1 MVNFGHL
8 LSEGLIQIPKGRKV
22 RAWGKHSTPLNRVS
36 HRFHGLYH
44 LSRHVLPTIWG
55 GGVKIKMVDV
65 KGFGSAIQN
74 GKSYYL
80 LFQSIKDCA
89 ATENHNPQY
98 LQRQQ
103 KDLYEETESKK

>member
-8 LSEGLIQIPKGRKV
+8 LSEDLIQIPKGRKV
-22 RAWGKHSTPLNRVS
+22 RAWGKHSTPLNQVS

-55 GGVKIKMVDV
+55 GGVKIEMVNV
-65 KGFGSAIQN
+65 N
-74 GKSYYL
+74 RKSYYL